1 MKILLPIDEST
12 SSEAAIS
19 EVESRYQTSG
29 TTVRVLHVVPKF
41 VPPAATLL
49 EAGGSLEEAR
59 AQVVGR
65 FQKMVEGVKERLK
78 APGLTVESTVQDGDP
93 GKVIV
98 KEAEEWGADLIVMGS
113 HRYGPL
119 KRMMMGSVANYVM
132 DHAPCSVEIAH
143 RKDQPG
149 NE

>member
-1 MKILLPIDEST
+1 LKILLAIDESP
-12 SSEAAIS
+12 SSEDAIS
-19 EVESRYQTSG
+19 EVEGRYQSD

-49 EAGGSLEEAR
+49 DAGGNLEEAR

-65 FQKMVEGVKERLK
+65 FQKMVEGVEERLK
-78 APGLTVESTVQDGDP
+78 ATGFTMESTVRDGDP

-119 KRMMMGSVANYVM
+119 KRMIMGSVAKYVM
-132 DHAPCSVEIAH
+132 DRAPCSVEIAH
-143 RKDQPG
+143 RKEQPG
-149 NE
+149 NG